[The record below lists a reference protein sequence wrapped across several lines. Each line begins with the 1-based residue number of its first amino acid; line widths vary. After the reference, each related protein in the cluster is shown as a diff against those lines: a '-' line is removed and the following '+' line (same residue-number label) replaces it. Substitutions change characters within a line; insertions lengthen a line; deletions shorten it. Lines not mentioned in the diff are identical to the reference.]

1 MQILGYTA
9 TWPTTCFI
17 GGGCGKRVFAHTNG
31 FGDFVLFDKL
41 GWPWQVHD
49 CYENRFIIGG
59 SQNSPRMISIRED
72 RFDEYRR
79 TQVPTSLPQ
88 RKIAAS
94 EIRAVDPVAAVD
106 KGEIVVVGYVQD
118 YFERRA
124 DKLAEKMGTLGQQ
137 ILSRVLGT
145 LRSQLTI
152 VTTEFKSFTVF
163 ADLRNVVVRPR
174 DMVVARIRAVRAVGI
189 RDVPAVFLADD
200 ITLVHGM
207 NGATGSRQ
215 NPTRRQT

>member
-1 MQILGYTA
+1 
-9 TWPTTCFI
+9 
-17 GGGCGKRVFAHTNG
+17 
-31 FGDFVLFDKL
+31 
-41 GWPWQVHD
+41 
-49 CYENRFIIGG
+49 
-59 SQNSPRMISIRED
+59 MISIRED